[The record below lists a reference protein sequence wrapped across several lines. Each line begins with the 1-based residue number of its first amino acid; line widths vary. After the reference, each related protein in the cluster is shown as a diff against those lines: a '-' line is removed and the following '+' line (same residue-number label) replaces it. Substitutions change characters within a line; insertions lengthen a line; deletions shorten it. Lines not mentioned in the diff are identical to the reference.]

1 MTRQPEL
8 TTISKFMSLV
18 LRHQPQRIGL
28 ALDAAGRADIAELP
42 ARFIEVTN
50 EAYAIEIARDWNVPD
65 SGVGHV
71 TRFDVQAA
79 FMARYETHQVG
90 AAHHT
95 EWWIPAQ
102 ELEALNDHVV
112 GLIEVTR
119 TFDGG
124 AQ

>member
-28 ALDAAGRADIAELP
+28 ALDAAGWADIAELP

-50 EAYAIEIARDWNVPD
+50 EAYAIEIARDWNVPN
-65 SGVGHV
+65 SGVGRV

-79 FMARYETHQVG
+79 FMARCETHQVG
-90 AAHHT
+90 AAHHA